1 MHYADHLKRDRRLRS
16 LLVSSPQLRLTPKKD
31 ICTYL
36 CASIISQQLSVKAA
50 DVIYKRFI
58 GIYGG
63 KAPVPCDILNT
74 PVEILRL
81 VGLSN
86 AKLGYV
92 QNVARFALEE
102 GLEYKKLQKMED
114 EAIVNYLTAIKGVGR
129 WTVEMLLIFA
139 LARENVFAVDDG
151 GIQNAMSGIYK
162 LDKSDKK
169 QLKQDMLQIAARWS
183 PFRSYGCLL
192 MWRYMDSATDK

>member
-1 MHYADHLKRDRRLRS
+1 MHYADHLKKDRRLRP
-16 LLVSSPQLRLTPKKD
+16 LLASSPQLLLIPKKD

-63 KAPVPCDILNT
+63 KAPAPDDILKT

-81 VGLSN
+81 AGLSR

-102 GLEYKKLQKMED
+102 GLEYKKLQKMDD
-114 EAIVNYLTAIKGVGR
+114 EAVVNYLCTIKGVGR

-151 GIQNAMSGIYK
+151 GIQQAMAAIYK
-162 LDKSDKK
+162 LDKSDKSK
-169 QLKQDMLQIAARWS
+169 LKQDMLQIATHWN

-192 MWRYMDSATDK
+192 MWQYKDNSPAK